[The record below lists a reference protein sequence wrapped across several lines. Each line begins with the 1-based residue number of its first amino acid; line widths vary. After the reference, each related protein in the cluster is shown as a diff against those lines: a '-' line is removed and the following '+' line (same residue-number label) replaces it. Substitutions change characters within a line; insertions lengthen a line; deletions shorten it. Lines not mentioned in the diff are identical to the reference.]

1 MDKDSDDDSIQGD
14 DQQNDDDNSVSNEP
28 EEVSIVD
35 IVTVSHP
42 YHVYPTT
49 MLPRSRSV
57 ENALQPLLY
66 TAASMSACYLLPPS
80 TCCGGEQP
88 KQRRDELDLIT
99 GDIEMGVNDRSAAG
113 LVNAE
118 MERLLNRRKDAAQ
131 SVDRTSN
138 SFRPGQSD
146 GSSLNQNVHRQDGL
160 YVDQLPIF
168 ADILMGAEDVD
179 SLPIALMVE
188 SNVGLARVTQR
199 TLRELQGSLDNERL
213 RRLWDT
219 LLSSKNKT
227 PSSGNTKNHS
237 KENGFENRAKQ
248 SCSDDRHLTKRD
260 VNVPRSAT
268 SSIAELLSQL
278 SVGPVLRVIDDPVID
293 FPCQPVVPD
302 PSLSYGGQLGNWPDD
317 ASNADRLGES
327 KYGIE
332 SMYDMID

>member
-1 MDKDSDDDSIQGD
+1 MDKDSVDDSVQGD
-14 DQQNDDDNSVSNEP
+14 GQQIDNENSVSNEP
-28 EEVSIVD
+28 EEESTVD
-35 IVTVSHP
+35 ILTVSHP

-49 MLPRSRSV
+49 MLPRSRST

-66 TAASMSACYLLPPS
+66 TAASMHSCYLLPPS

-99 GDIEMGVNDRSAAG
+99 GDVEMGVNDRSAAG

-118 MERLLNRRKDAAQ
+118 MERLLNRRKDAIQ
-131 SVDRTSN
+131 SDRTN
-138 SFRPGQSD
+138 NGIRFQQSE
-146 GSSLNQNVHRQDGL
+146 GSPLNQKVHRQDGL

-168 ADILMGAEDVD
+168 ADILMNAEDVD
-179 SLPIALMVE
+179 SLPIASLVE

-213 RRLWDT
+213 RRLWAT
-219 LLSSKNKT
+219 LLSSRNKILSSDNTASFKNRGKH
-227 PSSGNTKNHS
+227 SS
-237 KENGFENRAKQ
+237 
-248 SCSDDRHLTKRD
+248 SDDHQTNLKLGRGTRD
-260 VNVPRSAT
+260 ALVTRSAT

-302 PSLSYGGQLGNWPDD
+302 ACLSYGGQLGNWPDD

-327 KYGIE
+327 QT
-332 SMYDMID
+332 

>member
-1 MDKDSDDDSIQGD
+1 MDKDSGDDSIQGD
-14 DQQNDDDNSVSNEP
+14 QQQNDEDNSVSNEP

-35 IVTVSHP
+35 ILTVSHP

-49 MLPRSRSV
+49 LLPRSRST

-66 TAASMSACYLLPPS
+66 TAASVPAYHLLPPS

-88 KQRRDELDLIT
+88 KQRRNELDLIT

-118 MERLLNRRKDAAQ
+118 MERLLSRRKDAGQ
-131 SVDRTSN
+131 SNDKTSN
-138 SFRPGQSD
+138 GIRSGPSD
-146 GSSLNQNVHRQDGL
+146 RSSLNQNVHRQDGL

-168 ADILMGAEDVD
+168 ADILMSAEDVD
-179 SLPIALMVE
+179 SLPIASLVE

-213 RRLWDT
+213 RRLWAT
-219 LLSSKNKT
+219 LLSSKNKI
-227 PSSGNTKNHS
+227 PSSENGRNNS
-237 KENGFENRAKQ
+237 KENSIENRAKY
-248 SCSDDRHLTKRD
+248 SSSDDRHQTKRD
-260 VNVPRSAT
+260 VNVLRSAT

-302 PSLSYGGQLGNWPDD
+302 ASLSYGGQLGNWPDD
-317 ASNADRLGES
+317 ASNADRLGELMS
-327 KYGIE
+327 
-332 SMYDMID
+332 